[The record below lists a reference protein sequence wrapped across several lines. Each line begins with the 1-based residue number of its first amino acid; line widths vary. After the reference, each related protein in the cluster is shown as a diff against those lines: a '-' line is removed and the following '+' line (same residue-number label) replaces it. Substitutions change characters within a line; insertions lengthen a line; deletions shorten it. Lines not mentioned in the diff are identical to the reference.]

1 MELHSQFWSKRVEKS
16 SCNSLANMCILVR
29 RVAFIRA
36 GGKEDF
42 EYLRYRSK
50 MVGNI
55 ERKNFLWYNL
65 L

>member
-1 MELHSQFWSKRVEKS
+1 
-16 SCNSLANMCILVR
+16 MCILVR